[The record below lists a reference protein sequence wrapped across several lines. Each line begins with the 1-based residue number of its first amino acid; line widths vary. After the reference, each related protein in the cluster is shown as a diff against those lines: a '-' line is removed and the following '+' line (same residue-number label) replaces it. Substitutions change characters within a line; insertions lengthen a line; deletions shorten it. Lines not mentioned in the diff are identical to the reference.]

1 LPAIQESL
9 IKMKKILIVDDDD
22 AMRRLMRLNLE
33 DEYEIVDTG
42 EPENAL
48 ALALRQKPDIILL
61 DLRMPSY
68 SGYELCQTFSSFNS
82 TQLIPVF
89 VISGE
94 VGGKTKE
101 LCQKL
106 GASAFFE
113 KPVNFD
119 RLRTS
124 IAEYLKTRRLER
136 RSEARVHLRVAIKLR
151 ATEEG
156 RTVSS
161 SVTTTENVGRNS
173 FWCACALQLAND
185 SVVDVFLLGPPEEH
199 AGKARVKRTEG
210 SGTEYPKYALRFDEK
225 PTTWVLN

>member
-1 LPAIQESL
+1 
-9 IKMKKILIVDDDD
+9 MKKILIVDDDG
-22 AMRRLMRLNLE
+22 AMRGLIRLNLE

-48 ALALRQKPDIILL
+48 ALALQQKPDVILL

-106 GASAFFE
+106 GAAAFFE

-119 RLRTS
+119 RLRSS
-124 IAEYLKTRRLER
+124 IADYLKTRRLER
-136 RSEARVHLRVAIKLR
+136 RSEARVHLRVPVKIR
-151 ATEEG
+151 AAEDG

-161 SVTTTENVGRNS
+161 TVTTTENVGRHS
-173 FWCACALQLAND
+173 FLCACALQLAND
-185 SVVDVFLLGPPEEH
+185 SAVDVFLLGSPEEH
-199 AGKARVKRTEG
+199 AGKARIKRTEG
-210 SGTEYPKYALRFDEK
+210 SGTEYPKYALRFDEA
-225 PTTWVLN
+225 PAAWVLN